1 MRRPKRR
8 ACFAE
13 TEMHFAGKGI
23 SKRAYRSEQTLD
35 RFITVLMV
43 RFRTAPNLPMLSSP
57 LFSPEI
63 PDRSDLTN

>member
-23 SKRAYRSEQTLD
+23 SKRAYRSEQILD

-43 RFRTAPNLPMLSSP
+43 RLRTAPNLPMLSSP
-57 LFSPEI
+57 HFLARNP
-63 PDRSDLTN
+63 